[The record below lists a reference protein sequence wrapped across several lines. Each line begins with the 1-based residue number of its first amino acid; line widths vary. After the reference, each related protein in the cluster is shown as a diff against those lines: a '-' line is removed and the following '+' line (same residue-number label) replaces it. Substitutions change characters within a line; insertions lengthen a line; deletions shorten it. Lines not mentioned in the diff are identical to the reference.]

1 MILIYTILEGRMF
14 PAVTQC
20 SLPGGNLTGL
30 FTWSPDP
37 GGDNRAALLEPCL
50 FLEPQQHPKKRRD
63 TALECP

>member
-1 MILIYTILEGRMF
+1 MF

-37 GGDNRAALLEPCL
+37 GGDNRAALLETRL
-50 FLEPQQHPKKRRD
+50 FLEPQQHPKKGE
-63 TALECP
+63 TQP